1 MFRYEK
7 MTSLWFRNLRDFN
20 SAKEF
25 VGCSWVRRQISE
37 KGFEFHKEFTN
48 FSKLFAKKDKHLLL
62 SCSLLLFRHD
72 LSILLLPIKDK
83 PLDVHR
89 LWIFS
94 LILFISSL
102 KSWSYLLIKLDLT
115 TLGFLCVSHPS
126 IYFNKF
132 FNFFCLSHLK
142 YRLFHNVKWWHQADD
157 VISALY
163 HLTCQYL

>member
-1 MFRYEK
+1 MISRLTELCRWKRVVNFGFRSTKDINMSSIINLRLSNFVSNRVELMFRYEK

-37 KGFEFHKEFTN
+37 KGFEFHKGFTN

-89 LWIFS
+89 LWIA
-94 LILFISSL
+94 
-102 KSWSYLLIKLDLT
+102 
-115 TLGFLCVSHPS
+115 H
-126 IYFNKF
+126 
-132 FNFFCLSHLK
+132 
-142 YRLFHNVKWWHQADD
+142 
-157 VISALY
+157 
-163 HLTCQYL
+163 